1 MSSNSSRNG
10 VATEGLS
17 LVTNTIFIVY
27 GIVRNTFNKLSQ
39 GLLLVK
45 SKFSGLT
52 KTVGDA
58 QWNSTKQIGKNWV
71 KLLSSLSMWK
81 PLRLADTCDAEVSYG
96 CCSPCY
102 CECQQWCLEDLLQDF
117 FLGLKFWSPRAFINS
132 SWSATQA
139 PEQERPDEL
148 LQPFLCSIDNEK
160 VTKGGPLNFVALSIQ
175 MAFSI
180 AD

>member
-58 QWNSTKQIGKNWV
+58 QWNSTKQIGKN
-71 KLLSSLSMWK
+71 
-81 PLRLADTCDAEVSYG
+81 
-96 CCSPCY
+96 
-102 CECQQWCLEDLLQDF
+102 
-117 FLGLKFWSPRAFINS
+117 
-132 SWSATQA
+132 
-139 PEQERPDEL
+139 
-148 LQPFLCSIDNEK
+148 
-160 VTKGGPLNFVALSIQ
+160 
-175 MAFSI
+175 
-180 AD
+180 